1 MLRSVVAIVAGF
13 GFVLTAMW
21 IGGGLLGTIF
31 QQLGMMRAAVASILL
46 VSTLAAIM
54 GGWITARLA
63 GRAEMQHA
71 AALAAVMAAMT
82 LRVVLGDRPEG
93 QPSWYAPTVGALG
106 VAGML
111 AGGWLRASAAE
122 AMQEIERVERK
133 G

>member
-1 MLRSVVAIVAGF
+1 MLRSVVAVVAGL

-21 IGGGLLGTIF
+21 IGGGLLGVVLH
-31 QQLGMMRAAVASILL
+31 QLGMMRVAVAAILV

-63 GRAEMQHA
+63 GRAEMLHA
-71 AALAAVMAAMT
+71 AALAAVMAVMT
-82 LRVVLGDRPEG
+82 LRVMMGDRPEG
-93 QPSWYAPTVGALG
+93 QPGWYAPTVGALG

-122 AMQEIERVERK
+122 AMEEAGSRQ
-133 G
+133 

>member
-1 MLRSVVAIVAGF
+1 MLRSVVAVVAGL

-21 IGGGLLGTIF
+21 IGGGLLGVVLH
-31 QQLGMMRAAVASILL
+31 QLGLMRVAVAAILV

-63 GRAEMQHA
+63 GRGEMLHA
-71 AALAAVMAAMT
+71 AALAAVMAVMT
-82 LRVVLGDRPEG
+82 LRVMLGDRPEG
-93 QPSWYAPTVGALG
+93 QPGWYAPTVGALG

-122 AMQEIERVERK
+122 AMEEAGSRQ
-133 G
+133 

>member
-1 MLRSVVAIVAGF
+1 MLRSVVAVVAGL

-21 IGGGLLGTIF
+21 IGGGLLGVVLHQI
-31 QQLGMMRAAVASILL
+31 GMMRVAVAAILV

-63 GRAEMQHA
+63 GRAEMLHA
-71 AALAAVMAAMT
+71 AALAAVMAVMT
-82 LRVVLGDRPEG
+82 LRVMMGDRPEG
-93 QPSWYAPTVGALG
+93 QPGWYAPTVGALG

-122 AMQEIERVERK
+122 AMEEAGSRQ
-133 G
+133 

>member
-1 MLRSVVAIVAGF
+1 MLRSVVAVVAGL

-21 IGGGLLGTIF
+21 IGGGLLGVVLV
-31 QQLGMMRAAVASILL
+31 QLGLMRVAVAAILV

-63 GRAEMQHA
+63 GRAEMLHA
-71 AALAAVMAAMT
+71 AALAAVMAVMT
-82 LRVVLGDRPEG
+82 LRVMLGDRPDG
-93 QPSWYAPTVGALG
+93 QPAWYAPTVGALG

-122 AMQEIERVERK
+122 AMEEAGSRQ
-133 G
+133 

>member
-1 MLRSVVAIVAGF
+1 MLRSVVAVVAGL

-21 IGGGLLGTIF
+21 IGGGLLGVVLY
-31 QQLGMMRAAVASILL
+31 QLGMMRVAVAAILV

-63 GRAEMQHA
+63 GRAEMLHA
-71 AALAAVMAAMT
+71 AALAAVMAVMT

-93 QPSWYAPTVGALG
+93 QPEWYAPTVGALG

-122 AMQEIERVERK
+122 AMEEAGSRQ
-133 G
+133 